1 MADGLCLQTLRTPGL
16 YAGMK
21 IAGVTGMSEAQK
33 IALKMLGA
41 VDDVG

>member
-1 MADGLCLQTLRTPGL
+1 MPGL

-33 IALKMLGA
+33 IALEMLGA
-41 VDDVG
+41 VDEPG